1 MMSQRQSSIL
11 YLRRNTVDFTLIELL
26 IVIAIIAILA
36 GMLLPVLGNARNKAR
51 EISCRSNL
59 KQLGLAVNMYIGD
72 NQGFLPLRELTMTSS
87 EGKPVKQSYAA
98 GLMEYILPGKIK
110 FGNDLNR
117 VIPRYP
123 KTFECPTFPEEPVS
137 RRSYSC
143 YVQYAC
149 VKDIFVKLN
158 ATTTQGLK
166 LSSFRKQ
173 NLSNTVTL
181 TDVKK
186 ETVTGAG
193 HFEVINSTAANYLL
207 PSEYYTPRV
216 AHAYNVSVL
225 FLGGNVDGVDFRKLS
240 GDSIYKWRC
249 EQ

>member
-1 MMSQRQSSIL
+1 MNIRHSLTHSAGKSR
-11 YLRRNTVDFTLIELL
+11 DFFTLIELL

-36 GMLLPVLGNARNKAR
+36 GMLLPALNSARSKAR
-51 EISCRSNL
+51 EVSCKSNL
-59 KQLGLAVNMYIGD
+59 KQLGLAVNMYIED
-72 NQGFLPLRELTMTSS
+72 NQGFLPLRLLTMTSS
-87 EGKPVKQSYAA
+87 EGVTVQQSYAG

-110 FGNDLNR
+110 FGNDSYR

-123 KTFECPTFPEEPVS
+123 KTFECPSFPEEPVS
-137 RRSYSC
+137 RRNYSC

-158 ATTTQGLK
+158 AATRQGLK

-173 NLSNTVTL
+173 NLSDTVTL
-181 TDVKK
+181 TDAKK

-216 AHAYNVSVL
+216 AHSNNISVL
-225 FLGGNVDGVDFRKLS
+225 FLGGNVSGVDFRKLS
-240 GDSIYKWRC
+240 GDSTYKWSC
-249 EQ
+249 LQ